1 MGDHAPRRGRLSAAL
16 AMAMAGDSPAD
27 LFPPRPLDADLIA
40 AGRLL
45 FAREARFIA
54 GVAEPVALPPETL
67 PEIAFAGRSNVGKSS
82 LVNALTG
89 RRVLARTSNTP
100 GRTRQINF
108 FDLGGALILVDLPG
122 YGYAEASKAAVKR
135 WTGLVRRYL
144 QTRAALRRVCLLIDA
159 RHGIK
164 EVDRPLLEMLDRAGI
179 SYQIVLTKTDKLG
192 PTALDGI
199 AKRVADEIASHTAAH
214 PEIQLTSAEERR
226 GIVALRATLA
236 SLAIARADAVSV
248 AAPQQRH

>member
-1 MGDHAPRRGRLSAAL
+1 MGDHAPRGGGLSTVPG
-16 AMAMAGDSPAD
+16 MVGDSAAD
-27 LFPPRPLDADLIA
+27 LFPPRLLDVDLVT
-40 AGRLL
+40 AGGRL
-45 FAREARFIA
+45 FAREARFVA
-54 GVAEPVALPPETL
+54 GAAEPAALPPEIL

-108 FDLGGALILVDLPG
+108 FDLGGALMLVDLPG

-144 QTRAALRRVCLLIDA
+144 QTRSALRRVCLLIDA

-164 EVDRPLLEMLDRAGI
+164 EVDRPLLEMLDRAGV

-192 PTALDGI
+192 PTVLAE
-199 AKRVADEIASHTAAH
+199 AVERVAAELATHTAAH

-226 GIVALRATLA
+226 GIDTLRATLA
-236 SLAIARADAVSV
+236 DLAIAPSV
-248 AAPQQRH
+248 APALAASQQRL

>member
-1 MGDHAPRRGRLSAAL
+1 MGDHAPRRGGLSAVPEIPRD
-16 AMAMAGDSPAD
+16 GTAD
-27 LFPPRPLDADLIA
+27 LFPPRLLDVDLVT
-40 AGRLL
+40 AGGRL
-45 FAREARFIA
+45 FAREARFVA
-54 GVAEPVALPPETL
+54 GAAEPVGLPLEIL

-108 FDLGGALILVDLPG
+108 FDLGGALMLVDLPG

-135 WTGLVRRYL
+135 WTGLVHGYL
-144 QTRAALRRVCLLIDA
+144 QTRAALRRVCVLVDA

-164 EVDRPLLEMLDRAGI
+164 EVDRPLLEMLDRSGV
-179 SYQIVLTKTDKLG
+179 SYQIVLTKIDKLG
-192 PTALDGI
+192 PTAL
-199 AKRVADEIASHTAAH
+199 AEAAERVAAELATHIAAY

-226 GIVALRATLA
+226 GIAALRATLA
-236 SLAIARADAVSV
+236 DLAIAPSDAPALAS
-248 AAPQQRH
+248 QHRL